1 MKLVKKKKTFCTVF
15 GSTKG
20 KHNRQYLDGVGEGES
35 DDITGIDA
43 GGDKKRGGMIDNL
56 LQLSVC

>member
-1 MKLVKKKKTFCTVF
+1 MKRKGKEKNVLKSFGIYKRKKR
-15 GSTKG
+15 

-35 DDITGIDA
+35 DDITGTDA

-56 LQLSVC
+56 L